1 MKKKSNKTKF
11 NGIDVAIVH
20 YNTPELTAA
29 AIRSLEKCTPGC
41 HVTIL
46 DNSDKRPF
54 TKRIPNVKVIKNTK
68 GQLIDFEKWLETFPE
83 KMKDNANN
91 YGSAKHCYSIQWL
104 IDNTDKPFILL
115 DSDVLIK
122 KDLKP
127 LWKPEKAFVARVST
141 NTRKYGVEVYRAT
154 PFVCFINVPM
164 IKEAGVKYFNP
175 EYMWDLSY
183 KSPNNRYDTGAW
195 FLRDCKEHNLPYEK
209 ADTVS
214 MALHYRHASWS
225 DTDASEWLE
234 ENKELHTL

>member
-1 MKKKSNKTKF
+1 MKKKSEY
-11 NGIDVAIVH
+11 NGIDVCIVH

-41 HVTIL
+41 HITIL
-46 DNSDKRPF
+46 DNSDEKPF
-54 TKRIPNVKVIKNTK
+54 TKKMANVKVIKNTK
-68 GQLIDFEKWLETFPE
+68 KQLIDFDEFLERFPD
-83 KMKDNANN
+83 KDKANTNA
-91 YGSAKHCYSIQWL
+91 YGSAKHCYSVQWL

-115 DSDVLIK
+115 DSDVLIQ

-127 LWKPEKAFVARVST
+127 LWKLDKAFVARVST
-141 NTRKYGVEVYRAT
+141 NTHKYGVDIFRAT

-164 IKEAGVKYFNP
+164 IKKAGVKYFHP
-175 EYMWDLSY
+175 DYMWDLSN
-183 KSPNNRYDTGAW
+183 KMPNKRYDTGAW

-214 MALHYRHASWS
+214 MALHFRHGSYG
-225 DTDASEWLE
+225 TKDANQWLE